1 MTQTDFSPLDAH
13 GVGSQNIIK
22 QKINN
27 GDTLTSDDVGALITE
42 LQRNVQSP
50 AVDKMAIEVRQT
62 LLTASDREVAL
73 TGEVLK
79 EVMKEFMPEDRVPPA
94 LSTNPVKRKAFE
106 ETKKIIDN
114 FREKTANY
122 PKYISYEGSMVL
134 CVMLS
139 MKDVASVHISNLP
152 QVDQDVIKGLFV
164 GAPNKCVTNFSVKFD
179 NDKDFILLDFYAH
192 NDFTVKM
199 LNSVAHPRPEDLK
212 DVGEVV
218 PIENDGD
225 RIAVGGKIIMDKRNI
240 QRLGGIVTGDHK
252 PEMDVELAPK
262 RQPVSGR
269 NAFEIRTDI
278 MQMALD
284 WSVANNKTGM
294 SPADVVNVAKVFY
307 SFVENRR

>member
-1 MTQTDFSPLDAH
+1 MTLQKDVPPLDAE
-13 GVGSQNIIK
+13 GITSQNIIK

-27 GDTLTSDDVGALITE
+27 GDTLTSDDVGALVDEFQNKSTATVIVPTGAYP
-42 LQRNVQSP
+42 NVNTYQS
-50 AVDKMAIEVRQT
+50 
-62 LLTASDREVAL
+62 
-73 TGEVLK
+73 G
-79 EVMKEFMPEDRVPPA
+79 VPSA

-106 ETKKIIDN
+106 ETKKIIDT
-114 FREKTANY
+114 FREKTASY

-139 MKDVASVHISNLP
+139 MKNEAAVHITNLP
-152 QVDQDVIKGLFV
+152 QIDQGVIKGLF
-164 GAPNKCVTNFSVKFD
+164 ADSSNKCVTNFNVKFD
-179 NDKDFILLDFYAH
+179 DDKDFILFDFYAH
-192 NDFTVKM
+192 NDFTIKM

-252 PEMDVELAPK
+252 SEVDVELAPK

-284 WSVANNKTGM
+284 WSVANNKNGM

-307 SFVENRR
+307 AFVENRR